1 MGPWLCGGGTRRRPI
16 PGAVIHPPTD
26 ETSIDP
32 ETGAVTSRQGAD
44 IVLPAAA
51 LAGLWDPEHLER
63 AARTY
68 WSTLRRFTLGLM
80 HVDYTETERSVVL
93 LSRRLPLLTFQAPE
107 YEMDRCR
114 GIVRWRIDRGL
125 LVSSR
130 GREGDGYLELDF
142 ERHDEGRAGPP
153 PRRGRGRQLLPAA
166 DRPLAPRLRQ
176 HPVAHPRPRLQ
187 LLPPPPRP
195 PRTRDLQ
202 GRPLRRPPLRRADAG
217 PGAGPRAGLARLA
230 DQLPNQRA
238 RRLEPKCS
246 FFATCSAEGALKVPV
261 REGPERKSM
270 STLPTRPLPNSM

>member
-1 MGPWLCGGGTRRRPI
+1 MALWRGGRAKTI
-16 PGAVIHPPTD
+16 AGAVIHPPTD

-32 ETGAVTSRQGAD
+32 TTGAVTSRQAAD

-68 WSTLRRFTLGLM
+68 WSTLGRFTLGLM

-142 ERHDEGRAGPP
+142 ERQDEAGGDEVRLRVAVEVANYYPRLTGLSHRFYANTQSRIHVLACNFFLRRLIRRELETSRVGHFAGP
-153 PRRGRGRQLLPAA
+153 A
-166 DRPLAPRLRQ
+166 
-176 HPVAHPRPRLQ
+176 
-187 LLPPPPRP
+187 
-195 PRTRDLQ
+195 
-202 GRPLRRPPLRRADAG
+202 
-217 PGAGPRAGLARLA
+217 
-230 DQLPNQRA
+230 
-238 RRLEPKCS
+238 
-246 FFATCSAEGALKVPV
+246 SAEQTPDPVPA
-261 REGPERKSM
+261 RERESLG
-270 STLPTRPLPNSM
+270 

>member
-1 MGPWLCGGGTRRRPI
+1 MAPWLCGGGTRRRPSPARLSI
-16 PGAVIHPPTD
+16 RPPTRLRS
-26 ETSIDP
+26 TR

-44 IVLPAAA
+44 IVLPAAT

-130 GREGDGYLELDF
+130 GRQGDGYLELDF
-142 ERHDEGRAGPP
+142 ERHDEGERVRLHIAVEV
-153 PRRGRGRQLLPAA
+153 ANYY
-166 DRPLAPRLRQ
+166 PRLTGLSRRFYANTQ
-176 HPVAHPRPRLQ
+176 SRIHVLACNYF
-187 LLPPPPRP
+187 
-195 PRTRDLQ
+195 
-202 GRPLRRPPLRRADAG
+202 LRRLVRRELETSKVGHFAV
-217 PGAGPRAGLARLA
+217 PRSAAQTPDPVPAR
-230 DQLPNQRA
+230 
-238 RRLEPKCS
+238 
-246 FFATCSAEGALKVPV
+246 
-261 REGPERKSM
+261 ERDS
-270 STLPTRPLPNSM
+270 LG